1 MVSIMVGGGE
11 YVGFGFCCIGWALE
25 GSVALRS
32 GVVWWLMCRQWGW
45 LVCSSC
51 RHQMNMAS

>member
-25 GSVALRS
+25 GSVVRFGL
-32 GVVWWLMCRQWGW
+32 VWFGG
-45 LVCSSC
+45 
-51 RHQMNMAS
+51 